1 MAMNVVNVN
10 INKKQ
15 TSSNRIS
22 DIRTTDRNSQPQ
34 SVNVSSTGEE
44 VVETEELD
52 LSIED
57 EVEESN
63 NAEIQ
68 EEVEE
73 TEGWSIGGMLSGAWD
88 SVTGFVEEVGETA
101 TEILTDVGNAVADT
115 GATLVGGIETLWEA
129 TTDVFTGAMETIAS
143 WGSALF
149 EWGANRLTDIKE
161 FAVGAGDVLIKSTE
175 KINEI
180 LKATGATVATIG
192 LGLVEGIL
200 EFGEAI
206 VDAAVIIL
214 GAVATIVTGI
224 VDIGSYLITGE
235 DLGLTSGMWDGIMG
249 FVSEQWVSGA
259 FDMLYEDTGAGRWIA
274 ENAVGFETVRSVS
287 AGIGYVTG
295 MIVLTVATCG
305 AGTAPTV
312 AGTISSTAAQ
322 GAVIAGVAGFG
333 QGAEESWGNGATL
346 KEGLGYAGVRGIYE
360 GVSYYL
366 GGKMSGVV
374 LGEGVSAVSRISTS
388 ALRIGFDALDGG
400 LSGVIDPA
408 AKMIY
413 NDKSYSESFEE
424 NGGWQAVATNAAIG
438 AGMSSFGEITDNI
451 KFKKINKNITSEI
464 SSDKSFVSSS
474 KMSSSNYRNIDVK
487 SNVFTKFIKYL
498 KGRRK
503 FGNSRKVC
511 SFLNSSTVIHEF
523 NPRVELAAHIT
534 YIDGIKF
541 ASETAT
547 GLKEL
552 TEFYIDLKNTYK
564 YDSVASKKLFELSH
578 KELVVTDINIGNST
592 HPYDDAYQKS
602 SYVFLGKKITDTR
615 DYSIF
620 FHETGHFSDW
630 LSSNYNVG
638 IKNISKIRK
647 DYGTIRVADVERV
660 YNDGIQLRKEID
672 KYLKDPML
680 GQYEVRQIADKKYFE
695 IEGIDNFSQEDKQ
708 RIYNKIYYD
717 IYQEKME
724 YYYNES
730 GLPAIEDIMDAM
742 TDGKFQSKYKGVY
755 GHGEK
760 YYSRPNIFATE
771 IIANYSDLYFRNK
784 TNLLE
789 VYFSKEFADSLEKVH
804 NSIAGIDKLKFD
816 YSNKDNISLL
826 NSIQMAQETK
836 KDKVLFEV
844 LEEWV
849 KYGNSTVIMNERLK
863 SIGIEPQIVFRID
876 HFQIYGL
883 LEDYQQSINQFL
895 EEGKIIMNNK
905 YPNANYYSL
914 IEKYIKTKDAT
925 LFTRDNN
932 FRFHLERLTDQQLL
946 KYVNTMGGNNG

>member
-22 DIRTTDRNSQPQ
+22 DIKTTDRSSQPQ

-57 EVEESN
+57 EVEVEESN

-129 TTDVFTGAMETIAS
+129 TTDLFTGAMETIAS

-149 EWGANRLTDIKE
+149 EWGTNRLTDVKE

-180 LKATGATVATIG
+180 LQATGATVATIG

-224 VDIGSYLITGE
+224 IDIGAYLITGE

-274 ENAVGFETVRSVS
+274 ENAVGFETARGISS
-287 AGIGYVTG
+287 GIGYVAG
-295 MIVLTVATCG
+295 MIALTVATCG
-305 AGTAPTV
+305 AGTAPTI

-413 NDKSYSESFEE
+413 NDKSYRESFEE
-424 NGGWQAVATNAAIG
+424 NGGWQAVATNATIG
-438 AGMSSFGEITDNI
+438 AGMSSFGEIADNI
-451 KFKKINKNITSEI
+451 KIRKTINNTQINLASAEIAMDTVATSTSNENVFGKIRDLFTNKKNKLNNSTDIIPRISYKDNLISYIKEIESEIDLIKYNNSNITRDFIYLKDKAISATIIKKYNYITQEEYNNLFKNLDKEIELGNFKYITNDESYRNRLISLANEYTDNNNKLQELEHLHNDLKIEYNKLLLDNVSMAKEKLNKLESFFEDNNTKLNEDISFYNYGVDQGIIKRNYQIIQEYDSSGRLVIKRQASADYIRVKETIAKRYNMDYNTTAKVMAGVDSVGACSYAATANEIFASYIGKEQQFFNDFGFSMYVVENGKKRLNSMELLTDMYICQNMQENGGNLLIRTLDGKIEINPSSI
-464 SSDKSFVSSS
+464 SSISDAGGRHNLSGKNQEY
-474 KMSSSNYRNIDVK
+474 MSGSW
-487 SNVFTKFIKYL
+487 
-498 KGRRK
+498 
-503 FGNSRKVC
+503 
-511 SFLNSSTVIHEF
+511 
-523 NPRVELAAHIT
+523 
-534 YIDGIKF
+534 GI
-541 ASETAT
+541 SEA
-547 GLKEL
+547 K
-552 TEFYIDLKNTYK
+552 
-564 YDSVASKKLFELSH
+564 
-578 KELVVTDINIGNST
+578 
-592 HPYDDAYQKS
+592 
-602 SYVFLGKKITDTR
+602 
-615 DYSIF
+615 
-620 FHETGHFSDW
+620 
-630 LSSNYNVG
+630 
-638 IKNISKIRK
+638 
-647 DYGTIRVADVERV
+647 
-660 YNDGIQLRKEID
+660 ID
-672 KYLKDPML
+672 KYLKSKNPNL
-680 GQYEVRQIADKKYFE
+680 EYKSKIVCN
-695 IEGIDNFSQEDKQ
+695 NFSGGVVEKDELK
-708 RIYNKIYYD
+708 KI
-717 IYQEKME
+717 I
-724 YYYNES
+724 S
-730 GLPAIEDIMDAM
+730 
-742 TDGKFQSKYKGVY
+742 
-755 GHGEK
+755 
-760 YYSRPNIFATE
+760 TE
-771 IIANYSDLYFRNK
+771 INNGKIITLDIFTRRNEINMYNMSGGINVSTKSWNEGGGHAIFVTGLNDQGVIVSSWGAKYLIPYSDLREGSF
-784 TNLLE
+784 
-789 VYFSKEFADSLEKVH
+789 V
-804 NSIAGIDKLKFD
+804 
-816 YSNKDNISLL
+816 L
-826 NSIQMAQETK
+826 NS
-836 KDKVLFEV
+836 
-844 LEEWV
+844 
-849 KYGNSTVIMNERLK
+849 
-863 SIGIEPQIVFRID
+863 SII
-876 HFQIYGL
+876 
-883 LEDYQQSINQFL
+883 SKN
-895 EEGKIIMNNK
+895 
-905 YPNANYYSL
+905 
-914 IEKYIKTKDAT
+914 
-925 LFTRDNN
+925 
-932 FRFHLERLTDQQLL
+932 
-946 KYVNTMGGNNG
+946 